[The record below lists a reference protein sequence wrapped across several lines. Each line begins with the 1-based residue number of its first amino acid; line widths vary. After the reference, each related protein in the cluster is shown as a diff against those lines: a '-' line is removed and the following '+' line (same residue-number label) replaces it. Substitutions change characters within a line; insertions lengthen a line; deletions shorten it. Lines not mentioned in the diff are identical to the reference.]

1 MPLKHTPATEGF
13 LVKQAP
19 IPSPGNNTF
28 VGDFFTSDAP
38 EAQQMTCGFYQQS
51 VGDPLEYE
59 YEYDE
64 MKVVL
69 AVKADHFYV
78 SDETGQKID
87 AKEGDIFY
95 FKKGV
100 TIKFEVVGPE
110 GSYAKNFFTAQ
121 RKPDSA

>member
-38 EAQQMTCGFYQQS
+38 EGQQMTCGFYQQS

-59 YEYDE
+59 YEY
-64 MKVVL
+64 VI
-69 AVKADHFYV
+69 KADHFYV